1 MCVTRV
7 ERCGREGE
15 GELWLQLVR
24 VTDETRL
31 DEAQKQKENRNKGRG
46 KKRNEE

>member
-1 MCVTRV
+1 MTRV
-7 ERCGREGE
+7 EKCGREGE
-15 GELWLQLVR
+15 GELWLQFMVS